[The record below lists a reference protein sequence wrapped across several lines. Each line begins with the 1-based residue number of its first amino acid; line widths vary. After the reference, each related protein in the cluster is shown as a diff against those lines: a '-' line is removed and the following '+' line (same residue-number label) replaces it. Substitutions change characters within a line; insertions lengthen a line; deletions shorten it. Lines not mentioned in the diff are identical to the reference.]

1 MIFTEAIQEHVAC
14 FERLAE
20 ISKPVMDAGQQ
31 MIESLRKGGK
41 LLICGNGGSAAD
53 SQHFA
58 AEVVGRF
65 ARERR
70 PWPAIALNTDTAVIT
85 AVAND
90 YAFKDIF
97 ARQVQGIGS
106 RGDILIGLSTS
117 GKSENI
123 IRAVETA
130 RENHIETIALTGE
143 PGGELSKLADLVIHA
158 PSSRTPRIQE
168 LHAFILHF
176 WAEMLENALRDGKDS
191 S

>member
-1 MIFTEAIQEHVAC
+1 M
-14 FERLAE
+14 
-20 ISKPVMDAGQQ
+20 
-31 MIESLRKGGK
+31 
-41 LLICGNGGSAAD
+41 
-53 SQHFA
+53 
-58 AEVVGRF
+58 
-65 ARERR
+65 
-70 PWPAIALNTDTAVIT
+70 IT

-143 PGGELSKLADLVIHA
+143 PGGELSKLSDLVIHA

-168 LHAFILHF
+168 LRAFILHF